1 MEVWSRI
8 WDREDRSGGTVVSIR
23 EEGFFRGYRPGM
35 FSVPDEEDEQAEVVR
50 LANVEIY
57 AKRVRAGLPIF
68 REDRKPSSAV
78 GIANPD
84 HAGG

>member
-1 MEVWSRI
+1 M
-8 WDREDRSGGTVVSIR
+8 SIR

-68 REDRKPSSAV
+68 RDSPEPSSVV
-78 GIANPD
+78 GIGSSGHVAT
-84 HAGG
+84 